1 MQLFYLLLRSAWRTV
16 AGAGLAGLLNGAS
29 TAGLIA
35 LINAALNNVTNLQ
48 AVLPW
53 GFTVLG
59 ILLLL
64 THFASQVLLVQ
75 AAQQAVSQMRLVLGS
90 RILASPLRQLEAL
103 GNAQLLA
110 TLTDDVEAVARSFS
124 VLPNLF
130 NAVAIVLGCLLYMA
144 WLSVPLFFI
153 LIVLI
158 AFGTGSYLFLAGKAG
173 QFLTAA
179 REQQDR
185 LFQHF
190 RALTEGNK
198 ELKLNRN
205 RRQAFI
211 TEEFQPT
218 VAEARK
224 QNQIGLTVFAIA
236 ASWGQLLL
244 FVTIGFFLFTLP
256 NLLGVSGPV
265 MSGYVLTIIY
275 LMLPMQH
282 VIEAIPILSRASV
295 ALTKVESLQL
305 TLNETNSIP
314 AVTTELPAIV
324 AWNTLELTNIRHT
337 YQSGSPDNPFTFTLG
352 PLSLK
357 FQAGELIFIVGGNGS
372 GKSTLAKIITGLYDP
387 EGGEIRLDGQLITPD
402 LQEWYRQH
410 FATVFSDFFLFD
422 RLLGIEKNSN
432 LTQAEGYIKLLRL
445 AHKVAIQGDRL
456 STTNLSQGERK
467 RLGLLTAYLEN
478 RPIYLFDEWAADQD
492 PIFRDFFYTQMLPTL
507 KKSGKTIFAIS
518 HDDRYFKVADRI
530 IKLDYGQI
538 ESDTPG
544 LGFLETEHHPAMI
557 PPSSLPTS

>member
-1 MQLFYLLLRSAWRTV
+1 VQLFYLLLRSAWRTV

-35 LINAALNNVTNLQ
+35 LINAALNNTSQLQ
-48 AVLPW
+48 SILPW

-75 AAQQAVSQMRLVLGS
+75 AAQQAVSEMRLVLGA
-90 RILASPLRQLEAL
+90 RILASPLRQLEEL

-144 WLSVPLFFI
+144 WLSLPLFFI
-153 LIVLI
+153 LVVLI
-158 AFGTGSYLFLAGKAG
+158 GVGTGSYLYLAGKAG
-173 QFLTAA
+173 RFLTAA
-179 REQQDR
+179 RQQQDR

-190 RALTEGNK
+190 RAITEGNK
-198 ELKLNRN
+198 ELKLNRI

-211 TEEFQPT
+211 AEEFRPT

-224 QNQIGLTVFAIA
+224 QNQIGLTVFAMA

-282 VIEAIPILSRASV
+282 VIEAIPILSRARV
-295 ALTKVESLQL
+295 ALAKVESLQL
-305 TLNETNSIP
+305 SLTQRNLTPELE
-314 AVTTELPAIV
+314 VELPPIG
-324 AWNTLELTNIRHT
+324 AWQTLELINIRHT
-337 YQSGSPDNPFTFTLG
+337 YQSGSQDNPFTFTLG
-352 PLSLK
+352 PLNLK

-372 GKSTLAKIITGLYDP
+372 GKSTLAKIITGLYEP
-387 EGGEIRLDGQLITPD
+387 EQGEIYLDGQVITPD

-422 RLLGIEKNSN
+422 RLLGLETFDKIQ
-432 LTQAEGYIKLLRL
+432 QAQDYIKLLRL
-445 AHKVAIQGDRL
+445 AHKVQINGDRL

-467 RLGLLTAYLEN
+467 RLGLLTAYLED

-492 PIFRDFFYTQMLPTL
+492 PIFRDFFYTQMLPQL
-507 KKSGKTIFAIS
+507 KQSGKTIFAIS
-518 HDDRYFKVADRI
+518 HDDRYFMVADRI
-530 IKLDYGQI
+530 IKLDYGNI
-538 ESDTPG
+538 ESDTMVA
-544 LGFLETEHHPAMI
+544 H
-557 PPSSLPTS
+557 

>member
-1 MQLFYLLLRSAWRTV
+1 M

-35 LINAALNNVTNLQ
+35 LINAALNQVESLQ
-48 AVLPW
+48 GVLPW
-53 GFTVLG
+53 GFAGLG
-59 ILLLL
+59 LLLLL
-64 THFASQVLLVQ
+64 THFASQVLLVR
-75 AAQQAVSQMRLVLGS
+75 AAQQAVFQMRLVLGS
-90 RILASPLRQLEAL
+90 RILASPLRQLEQL

-110 TLTDDVEAVARSFS
+110 TLTDDVEAIARSFS

-130 NAVAIVLGCLLYMA
+130 NALAIVVGCLLYMA
-144 WLSVPLFFI
+144 WLSVPLFFV

-158 AFGTGSYLFLAGKAG
+158 GFGTGSYLFVAGKARR
-173 QFLTAA
+173 FLTAA
-179 REQQDR
+179 RQQQDL

-205 RRQAFI
+205 RRQAFLQDQ
-211 TEEFQPT
+211 FQPT

-224 QNQIGLTVFAIA
+224 QNQIGLTIFAIA

-256 NLLGVSGPV
+256 NLLGVAGAV

-275 LMLPMQH
+275 LMLPMQQ
-282 VIEAIPILSRASV
+282 VIDAIPVLSRASV
-295 ALTKVESLQL
+295 ALSKVESLQL
-305 TLNETNSIP
+305 TLSEVN
-314 AVTTELPAIV
+314 LPSTSV
-324 AWNTLELTNIRHT
+324 DLPPVGAWQTLELSHIRHT
-337 YQSGSPDNPFTFTLG
+337 YQAGSPDNPFTFTLG
-352 PLSLK
+352 PLNLK

-372 GKSTLAKIITGLYDP
+372 GKSTLAKIITGLYEP
-387 EGGEIRLDGQLITPD
+387 EQGEILLDGQVITPE

-422 RLLGIEKNSN
+422 RLLGLETPDH
-432 LTQAEGYIKLLRL
+432 LDQAFDYLKLLRL
-445 AHKVAIQGDRL
+445 THKVEIQGDRL

-492 PIFRDFFYTQMLPTL
+492 PIFRDFFYMEMLPSL
-507 KKSGKTIFAIS
+507 KAQGKTIFAIS
-518 HDDRYFKVADRI
+518 HDDRYFKVADRV
-530 IKLDYGQI
+530 IKLDYGRV
-538 ESDTPG
+538 ESDSQAP
-544 LGFLETEHHPAMI
+544 LAC
-557 PPSSLPTS
+557 

>member
-35 LINAALNNVTNLQ
+35 LINAALNNTSQLQ
-48 AVLPW
+48 SILPW

-75 AAQQAVSQMRLVLGS
+75 AAQQAVSEMRLVLGA
-90 RILASPLRQLEAL
+90 RILASPLRQLEEL

-144 WLSVPLFFI
+144 WLSLPLFFI
-153 LIVLI
+153 LVVLI
-158 AFGTGSYLFLAGKAG
+158 GVGTGSYLYLAGKAG
-173 QFLTAA
+173 RFLTAA
-179 REQQDR
+179 RQQQDR

-190 RALTEGNK
+190 RAITEGNK
-198 ELKLNRN
+198 ELKLNRI

-211 TEEFQPT
+211 AEEFRPT

-224 QNQIGLTVFAIA
+224 QNQIGLTVFAMA

-282 VIEAIPILSRASV
+282 VIEAIPILSRARV
-295 ALTKVESLQL
+295 ALAKVESLQL
-305 TLNETNSIP
+305 SLTQRNLTPELE
-314 AVTTELPAIV
+314 VELPPIG
-324 AWNTLELTNIRHT
+324 AWQTLELINIRHT
-337 YQSGSPDNPFTFTLG
+337 YQSGSQDNPFTFTLG
-352 PLSLK
+352 PLNLK

-372 GKSTLAKIITGLYDP
+372 GKSTLAKIITGLYEP
-387 EGGEIRLDGQLITPD
+387 EQGEIYLDGQVITPD

-422 RLLGIEKNSN
+422 RLLGLETFDKIQ
-432 LTQAEGYIKLLRL
+432 QAQDYIKLLRL
-445 AHKVAIQGDRL
+445 AHKVQINGDRL

-467 RLGLLTAYLEN
+467 RLGLLTAYLED

-492 PIFRDFFYTQMLPTL
+492 PIFRDFFYTQMLPQL
-507 KKSGKTIFAIS
+507 KQSGKTIFAIS
-518 HDDRYFKVADRI
+518 HDDRYFMVADRI
-530 IKLDYGQI
+530 IKLDYGNI
-538 ESDTPG
+538 ESDTMVA
-544 LGFLETEHHPAMI
+544 H
-557 PPSSLPTS
+557 

>member
-1 MQLFYLLLRSAWRTV
+1 MQLFYLLLRSAWKTV

-35 LINAALNNVTNLQ
+35 LINAALNQVESLQ
-48 AVLPW
+48 GVLPW
-53 GFTVLG
+53 GFAGLG
-59 ILLLL
+59 LLLLL
-64 THFASQVLLVQ
+64 THFASQVLLVR
-75 AAQQAVSQMRLVLGS
+75 AAQQAVFQMRLVLGS
-90 RILASPLRQLEAL
+90 RILASPLRQLEQL

-110 TLTDDVEAVARSFS
+110 TLTDDVEAIARSFS

-130 NAVAIVLGCLLYMA
+130 NAIAIVLGCLLYMA

-158 AFGTGSYLFLAGKAG
+158 GFGTGSYLFVAGKARR
-173 QFLTAA
+173 FLTAA
-179 REQQDR
+179 RQQQDL

-205 RRQAFI
+205 RRQAFLQ
-211 TEEFQPT
+211 EQFQPT

-256 NLLGVSGPV
+256 NVLGVAGAV

-275 LMLPMQH
+275 LMLPMQQ
-282 VIEAIPILSRASV
+282 VIDAIPVLSRASV
-295 ALTKVESLQL
+295 ALSKVESLQL
-305 TLNETNSIP
+305 TLSETRLGP
-314 AVTTELPAIV
+314 TVTDLPPIG
-324 AWNTLELTNIRHT
+324 AWQTLELSHIRHT

-352 PLSLK
+352 PLNLK

-372 GKSTLAKIITGLYDP
+372 GKSTLAKIITGLYEP
-387 EGGEIRLDGQLITPD
+387 EQGEILLDGQVITPE

-422 RLLGIEKNSN
+422 RLLGLETADH
-432 LTQAEGYIKLLRL
+432 LDQAFEYLKLLRL
-445 AHKVAIQGDRL
+445 THKVEIQGDRL

-478 RPIYLFDEWAADQD
+478 RPIYVFDEWAADQD
-492 PIFRDFFYTQMLPTL
+492 PIFRDFFYTEMLPSL
-507 KKSGKTIFAIS
+507 KAQGKTIFAIS
-518 HDDRYFKVADRI
+518 HDDRYFKVADRV
-530 IKLDYGQI
+530 IKLDYGKV
-538 ESDTPG
+538 ESDGQLSFAPEP
-544 LGFLETEHHPAMI
+544 LG
-557 PPSSLPTS
+557 